1 MKLTRI
7 LKVREEAGHSRR
19 PPPVPR
25 APYSLPWTPSASSTS
40 LIASPMAESLLQ
52 SSSATSSVPPQSPI
66 ASPRAS
72 SPSEPV
78 PIWNRSKSSV
88 TSTLFIPEAHQ
99 SSIPMSISNETLL
112 SEFITFIDYLQSFH
126 HPTYTWSLLNSGKP
140 PREGGTVLE
149 VLKSNN
155 IKDNRWEIA
164 NLPTK

>member
-1 MKLTRI
+1 MLSMKLTRI
-7 LKVREEAGHSRR
+7 LRVREEAGHSRR

-78 PIWNRSKSSV
+78 VPSPTEPEPSSYSPFLTVPAHFIKV
-88 TSTLFIPEAHQ
+88 T
-99 SSIPMSISNETLL
+99 
-112 SEFITFIDYLQSFH
+112 D
-126 HPTYTWSLLNSGKP
+126 
-140 PREGGTVLE
+140 
-149 VLKSNN
+149 
-155 IKDNRWEIA
+155 WEIMQIFQYQLHLESLNRQHEWEA
-164 NLPTK
+164 NQREYEERC